1 MTGHCHEL
9 TLWYFP
15 FLLHNVPSPLRGKP
29 LTLQGTR
36 CRRGISVLNRRKSA
50 WQIRSR
56 GISEHWLP
64 WRYSDLIQEVCDFF
78 VSSRQLSTT
87 IACLSKC
94 TVKLIVSLWKN
105 GRRTLGLHHR
115 LWNVRPPR
123 GKKGQTENI
132 NSLWVQRTD
141 RKLLPVR
148 KLQSNSFFNERRTS
162 GRRFYYVFYVYQQAR
177 ILASLVIKP
186 LKKAYGSACH
196 GKEWLKGKMFLEQ
209 PLRQMALSGSVPHD
223 LICSFSFKY
232 RGPLKSVP
240 EIHSHLAA

>member
-1 MTGHCHEL
+1 MALAAEEVFLCWTEGKALDKSGLAVSLNTGSHGV
-9 TLWYFP
+9 TVTSF
-15 FLLHNVPSPLRGKP
+15 
-29 LTLQGTR
+29 
-36 CRRGISVLNRRKSA
+36 RKSA
-50 WQIRSR
+50 
-56 GISEHWLP
+56 ISLFLP
-64 WRYSDLIQEVCDFF
+64 
-78 VSSRQLSTT
+78 VSSPQQSRVYRNVQWSWLSR
-87 IACLSKC
+87 SGKM
-94 TVKLIVSLWKN
+94 V
-105 GRRTLGLHHR
+105 GETLGLHHR

-148 KLQSNSFFNERRTS
+148 KLQSNSFFIERRTS

-196 GKEWLKGKMFLEQ
+196 GNEWLKGKMFLEQ

-232 RGPLKSVP
+232 RGPLKSP
-240 EIHSHLAA
+240 SLKFTPT